1 MAKLS
6 GSSWDASAELE
17 GAGDGSGPWMLLVP
31 GWKMSPMRLHT
42 WRGRSTWTRKE
53 RDGRSQGF
61 FFHGIG
67 NSQKSPC
74 SWRAGGWLHG
84 LVSALGDHMDVTMAL
99 LQDQTLTP
107 LVAVVKGT
115 ISLPAPNFPCFPG
128 EFWSGADRA
137 NACIWVSCRKVTWIR
152 PRCTAG
158 SAIPAC
164 IFLPTFPDR
173 SQASTGFGPV
183 SGVATPYNHKQAT

>member
-1 MAKLS
+1 MLLLNWRELVMGQDPECCLFLAEKWAPW
-6 GSSWDASAELE
+6 GCTHGGGGQPELE
-17 GAGDGSGPWMLLVP
+17 KKGMEEVKVFSSMV
-31 GWKMSPMRLHT
+31 
-42 WRGRSTWTRKE
+42 
-53 RDGRSQGF
+53 
-61 FFHGIG
+61 GIG

-152 PRCTAG
+152 PRCTTG

>member
-1 MAKLS
+1 MLLLNWRELVMGQDPECCLLLAEKWAPW
-6 GSSWDASAELE
+6 GCIHGGGGQPELE
-17 GAGDGSGPWMLLVP
+17 KKGMEEVKVFSSMA
-31 GWKMSPMRLHT
+31 
-42 WRGRSTWTRKE
+42 
-53 RDGRSQGF
+53 
-61 FFHGIG
+61 GIG

-107 LVAVVKGT
+107 LAADVKGT
-115 ISLPAPNFPCFPG
+115 ISLPAPIFPCFPG

-152 PRCTAG
+152 PCCTAG

-183 SGVATPYNHKQAT
+183 SGVATPCNHKQAT